1 MYPALKLLILVTETC
16 WPRTANRR
24 NRKQLLEDKRR
35 RTRTRNSEESERE
48 PAKESEGRNENI
60 GRKT

>member
-1 MYPALKLLILVTETC
+1 MYPALKPVILVTEPS
-16 WPRTANRR
+16 WLRTAGGR

-35 RTRTRNSEESERE
+35 RTRTRNSEESERKA
-48 PAKESEGRNENI
+48 AKKSEGRNKTI